1 LPGLNAE
8 IRQKVQGYGAFTRLN
23 FRGLNFRGDGTHAFR
38 CGLFARH
45 LNQLI
50 EARIMGLILLVVVL
64 LLLFGGGGGYWGY
77 NRGYYGGR
85 GHGLIWL
92 VVVVLVLA
100 VLFGAPHYG
109 GPV

>member
-1 LPGLNAE
+1 
-8 IRQKVQGYGAFTRLN
+8 
-23 FRGLNFRGDGTHAFR
+23 
-38 CGLFARH
+38 

-64 LLLFGGGGGYWGY
+64 LLLFGGAGGYWGY

-85 GHGLIWL
+85 GHGLVWL

-100 VLFGAPHYG
+100 VLFGGPHYG